1 MTGVKIEDQP
11 HIFEDMPAEET
22 LEKDE
27 FQLLVTQI
35 NNYSSVAVV
44 DTAKIHTSN
53 ECVMINGDK
62 QIIAHLNVSTKTQM
76 AFDELISS
84 YD

>member
-1 MTGVKIEDQP
+1 
-11 HIFEDMPAEET
+11 
-22 LEKDE
+22 
-27 FQLLVTQI
+27 
-35 NNYSSVAVV
+35 VV

-53 ECVMINGDK
+53 ECVMINGDR
-62 QIIAHLNVSTKTQM
+62 QMIAHLNVSTKTQM

>member
-1 MTGVKIEDQP
+1 MTGVNIEDQP
-11 HIFEDMPAEET
+11 HIFEDMPADET
-22 LEKDE
+22 LEQDD
-27 FQLLVTQI
+27 FQLLVTQV

-53 ECVMINGDK
+53 ECVMINGDR
-62 QIIAHLNVSTKTQM
+62 QMIAHLNVSTKTQM